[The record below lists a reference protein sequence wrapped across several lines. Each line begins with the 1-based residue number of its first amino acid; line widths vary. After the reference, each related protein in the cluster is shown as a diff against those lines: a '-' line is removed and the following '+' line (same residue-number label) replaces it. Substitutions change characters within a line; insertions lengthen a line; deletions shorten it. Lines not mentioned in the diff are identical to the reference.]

1 MSESFLADLHR
12 HRRTSEVDLET
23 LTRDLTGLT
32 VQETTHISQGYANEV
47 YVASTREH
55 RDVVIRIQDRGVV
68 SFADEASVM
77 ERGRLAGVPIP
88 RVFGVTSL
96 DDVQGSRDVMVIEK
110 APGRPLADV
119 MDTLDTQQ
127 MTTLFSRI
135 GAALATMHGI
145 HVDQFGPAGSGSI
158 GTWTSYA
165 RELLDAR
172 RAEACDAIEA
182 GLTRNEVDSLLR
194 IIERMEDITCEAPS
208 LCHGDISADHL
219 FVDET
224 LNLTAIIDFGMCQG
238 GPGALDIAILTMF
251 HPDVR
256 LEWLWSGYAPGE
268 HVPANYPR
276 HILTLQA
283 NVALTY
289 LAHDFRLGNA
299 DSRPIVLAGLRLI
312 IEQWHSS
319 AP

>member
-1 MSESFLADLHR
+1 MAESFLTDVHRHCRTSQADL
-12 HRRTSEVDLET
+12 EM

-32 VQETTHISQGYANEV
+32 VRDTIRMSQGYANEV
-47 YVASTREH
+47 YVATTREH
-55 RDVVIRIQDRGVV
+55 QDVVIRIQDRGVV
-68 SFADEASVM
+68 SFTDEAAAM
-77 ERGRLAGVPIP
+77 ERGRLAGVPVP
-88 RVFGVTSL
+88 RVLGVTSL
-96 DDVQGSRDVMVIEK
+96 DDAQGSRDAMVIEK

-119 MDTLDTQQ
+119 MAALNAEQLATV
-127 MTTLFSRI
+127 FGRV

-145 HVDQFGPAGSGSI
+145 DVDQFGPAGI
-158 GTWTSYA
+158 GTADNWTSYVHDV
-165 RELLDAR
+165 LNAR
-172 RAEACDAIEA
+172 RADANDAVEA
-182 GLTRNEVDSLLR
+182 GLTRNEVDSLLG

-219 FVDET
+219 FVDEM
-224 LNLTAIIDFGMCQG
+224 LNLTAIIDFGMCHG
-238 GPGALDIAILTMF
+238 GPGALDIAVVTMF

-276 HILTLQA
+276 HILSLQA

-289 LAHDFRLGNA
+289 LAHDVRLGNA
-299 DSRPIVLAGLRLI
+299 DSRPIVLAGLRSI
-312 IEQWHSS
+312 IEQWHSP